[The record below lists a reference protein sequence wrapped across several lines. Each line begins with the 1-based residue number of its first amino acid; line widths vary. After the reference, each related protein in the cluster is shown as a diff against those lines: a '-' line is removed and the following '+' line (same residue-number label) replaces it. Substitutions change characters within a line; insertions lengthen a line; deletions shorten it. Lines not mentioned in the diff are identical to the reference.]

1 MLGVWGNWA
10 PQTTVR
16 TEHDGRFS
24 ATINKNCAPRQFM
37 IKARFHDPELE
48 IRHAQAAQDPL
59 RKKVK
64 WYKVY
69 QESGSDSGQGDVNE
83 TLTLRF
89 SRAGDLALDDREP
102 WYHAEIWSLYKTAID
117 QMASYGSRMEFEKQF
132 AVKYP
137 HNVNRNSYARP
148 VNIPAVGLDV
158 SYLVKNSGHDAG
170 QDIEIMLHELMHI
183 WAYQHSIM
191 EDQMAYHLVE
201 EFAESVVG
209 GDAPSTHGMVD
220 HSYVAWHEGFAEW
233 AMEIVAKE
241 ISPNRSDTHEPWST
255 AALSS
260 AGASTFDEVD
270 RLDDGWYAIFNLM
283 HQPDVWEYD
292 FSTTADRL
300 PRTESRSDIAPF
312 EHCAVGRLTFDEL
325 LAVIDRK
332 NANDIHAAEMDWR
345 GFMTTVA
352 QLSNGVSQE
361 DIDAYGTMVDPGATM
376 NEILSAMCSRGE
388 TLPDVAADWVGTY
401 SGRNDGRRA
410 RLTIERNVAGT
421 ALKLRF
427 EGFDRGADLSGT
439 ISAAQLSDGPSHILE
454 GVRLT
459 GSAGGGKTF
468 ERLYLHND
476 PKYISGFTLWNGTNY
491 GVAFSEDRMASSVP
505 ERGRLNRDNWV
516 SEWYGRYEGRLDGRK
531 ARLEITAPSDNE
543 LRMELRDVDRGMVFT
558 KAIDVSEAGRSP
570 AHVLQDVTLTTS
582 GGDTKTLERLLLH
595 TWNTNYISGHTE
607 WRGTDYGNFFVRTGS

>member
-1 MLGVWGNWA
+1 MQSLISTLQHMRSLRVLMLTAIPAIVLAMPSGAAKACEYRFTGHLEVEHHGFMQNFLGKSVSPLENVQLRISARRKVLGVWGNWA

-64 WYKVY
+64 WYTLYK
-69 QESGSDSGQGDVNE
+69 ESSSDSGQGDVNE

-132 AVKYP
+132 AVKSP

-158 SYLVKNSGHDAG
+158 IYLVKNSGHDAG

-220 HSYVAWHEGFAEW
+220 HTYVAWHEGFAEW

-255 AALSS
+255 AALSN

-270 RLDDGWYAIFNLM
+270 RLDDGFGARN
-283 HQPDVWEYD
+283 EG
-292 FSTTADRL
+292 
-300 PRTESRSDIAPF
+300 
-312 EHCAVGRLTFDEL
+312 GRIGLVPL
-325 LAVIDRK
+325 CPV
-332 NANDIHAAEMDWR
+332 
-345 GFMTTVA
+345 
-352 QLSNGVSQE
+352 
-361 DIDAYGTMVDPGATM
+361 
-376 NEILSAMCSRGE
+376 
-388 TLPDVAADWVGTY
+388 
-401 SGRNDGRRA
+401 
-410 RLTIERNVAGT
+410 
-421 ALKLRF
+421 
-427 EGFDRGADLSGT
+427 GAD
-439 ISAAQLSDGPSHILE
+439 
-454 GVRLT
+454 
-459 GSAGGGKTF
+459 
-468 ERLYLHND
+468 ERC
-476 PKYISGFTLWNGTNY
+476 
-491 GVAFSEDRMASSVP
+491 
-505 ERGRLNRDNWV
+505 
-516 SEWYGRYEGRLDGRK
+516 
-531 ARLEITAPSDNE
+531 
-543 LRMELRDVDRGMVFT
+543 
-558 KAIDVSEAGRSP
+558 
-570 AHVLQDVTLTTS
+570 
-582 GGDTKTLERLLLH
+582 
-595 TWNTNYISGHTE
+595 
-607 WRGTDYGNFFVRTGS
+607 